1 MNFRREPVSITKVTE
16 GVTLRWHTELYRY
29 PESNFNLQQREVIK
43 PYMLPCKHAVKELPT
58 GSLSRFNASNCVS
71 GKVKKKTKKKQGTC
85 WSKHEYI
92 LVIAQKLHIHLFIYA
107 VLLTTEE
114 YFISSFMHGSLL
126 WMLYLTGSIWESHL
140 FCDIKCTSI
149 LKYTKELA
157 LEKMQT
163 S

>member
-1 MNFRREPVSITKVTE
+1 MKVTE

-43 PYMLPCKHAVKELPT
+43 PYMLTCKHAVKELPT

-71 GKVKKKTKKKQGTC
+71 GRVRKKKKNQGTC
-85 WSKHEYI
+85 WIKHAYI

-126 WMLYLTGSIWESHL
+126 WTVYLTGSIWESHL

-149 LKYTKELA
+149 LKYTKNWPRKKCKLVKHS
-157 LEKMQT
+157 LC
-163 S
+163 